1 MDLCDTPAESDF
13 RTGLRIWLGEQ
24 LPQQDPDGPPPELT
38 EQRSRAWTAALYKA
52 GYTGLTWPV
61 EYGGRGLSLSYQAIF
76 AEECALAGAPDPHG
90 LIGLNMVGPTLI
102 EYGTPAQ
109 KARHLDPILRGEQ
122 VFCQGFS
129 EPEAGSDL
137 AAVLT
142 RAEAVPG
149 GYRVTGEK
157 LWSSFAG
164 TADRCLLL
172 VRTGT
177 PAERHQGLTCLLLD
191 LSAAGV
197 SVHPIR
203 QLDGGDG
210 FGRIALADVFV
221 PDDDVVGAIGGGW
234 AVAMATLAHERGTFA
249 IGLAARFAV
258 QLDRLLATVRV
269 TGRAGDPGVRTAVA
283 RCYLD
288 LQALRHTGYRALTG
302 LAAAGHPGPEMSILK
317 LHWSQAHQRLSQLG
331 WELLGPTG
339 ALDGTDAPWSGY
351 WQGELLHSRG
361 DTIAGGTSEI
371 LRGLVAERVVG
382 LPRSR

>member
-1 MDLCDTPAESDF
+1 MDLCDTPAESGF
-13 RTGLRIWLGEQ
+13 RTGLRTWLGEH
-24 LPQQDPDGPPPELT
+24 LPQQDTGGPPPELT
-38 EQRSRAWTAALYKA
+38 EERSRAWTAALYKA
-52 GYTGLTWPV
+52 GYAGLTWPV
-61 EYGGRGLSLSYQAIF
+61 EYGGRGLSPTYQGIF
-76 AEECALAGAPDPHG
+76 AEECVLAGAPDQHG
-90 LIGLNMVGPTLI
+90 VIGLNMVGPTLI
-102 EYGTPAQ
+102 EYGTPDQ
-109 KARHLDPILRGEQ
+109 KVRHLDPILRGEQ

-129 EPEAGSDL
+129 ESEAGSDL

-164 TADRCLLL
+164 TADWCLLL
-172 VRTGT
+172 VRTGV
-177 PAERHQGLTCLLLD
+177 PADRHRGLTCLLLD

-203 QLDGGDG
+203 QLDAADR
-210 FGRIALADVFV
+210 FDRITLADVFV
-221 PDDDVVGAIGGGW
+221 PDDCVVGTVGGGW

-258 QLDRLLATVRV
+258 QFDRMLATVRM
-269 TGRAGDPGVRTAVA
+269 TGRTGDPRVRAAVA
-283 RCYLD
+283 RSYVD
-288 LQALRHTGYRALTG
+288 MQALRHTGYRALTG
-302 LAAAGHPGPEMSILK
+302 LEASGHPGPEMSILK
-317 LHWSQAHQRLSQLG
+317 LHWSQAHQRLTRLG
-331 WELLGPTG
+331 WELLGPAG
-339 ALDGTDAPWSGY
+339 ALDGADAPWSGY

-371 LRGLVAERVVG
+371 LRGLVAERVAG